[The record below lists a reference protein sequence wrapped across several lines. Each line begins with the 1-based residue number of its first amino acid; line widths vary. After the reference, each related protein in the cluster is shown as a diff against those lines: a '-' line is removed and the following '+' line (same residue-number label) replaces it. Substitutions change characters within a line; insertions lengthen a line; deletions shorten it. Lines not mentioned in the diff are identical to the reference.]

1 MVCTSA
7 CLAMLLLAADTGSA
21 PRQATPELPS
31 TDTASAETAAG
42 PRIVPPVAF
51 ATARAPSLDGDAAQ
65 TDAALP
71 AASDTTPAHP
81 RAFEYSDAYGT
92 RLTIHRIA
100 SYAML
105 PLFIASYASGE
116 QLVKNGRAAPA
127 WARDIHRPAATG
139 TAILF
144 GVNTLTGG
152 WNLLEARKDPDG
164 RTRRTLH
171 GLLMLAADAGFA
183 ATGLLAQDASQ
194 NASRRNLH
202 RTVAL
207 SSMGVSLVS
216 YAIMLPIFGGGR

>member
-1 MVCTSA
+1 MVCIPA
-7 CLAMLLLAADTGSA
+7 CLALVLLAADTGA
-21 PRQATPELPS
+21 VP
-31 TDTASAETAAG
+31 
-42 PRIVPPVAF
+42 VPPAEPVPAVGPVVPAPVVF
-51 ATARAPSLDGDAAQ
+51 ATLAAPGVEPGAAVPPY
-65 TDAALP
+65 TLP
-71 AASDTTPAHP
+71 APDTTPARP

-105 PLFIASYASGE
+105 PLFAASYASGS
-116 QLVKNGRAAPA
+116 QLMENGRAAPA
-127 WARDIHRPAATG
+127 WARTIHRPAATG
-139 TAILF
+139 TALLF

-152 WNLLEARKDPDG
+152 INLWQARRDPDG

-183 ATGLLAQDASQ
+183 ATGIIAGDASES
-194 NASRRNLH
+194 ASRRDLH

-207 SSMGVSLVS
+207 SSMGVSLLS

>member
-1 MVCTSA
+1 MVCISA
-7 CLAMLLLAADTGSA
+7 CLALTLLAADTGTVPEPMSA
-21 PRQATPELPS
+21 LSQPVA
-31 TDTASAETAAG
+31 AAG
-42 PRIVPPVAF
+42 PVAVAPVAF
-51 ATARAPSLDGDAAQ
+51 ATLEAPRLDGDAAPAG
-65 TDAALP
+65 DAPTAAP
-71 AASDTTPAHP
+71 ADTVPAHP

-100 SYAML
+100 SYAMI
-105 PLFIASYASGE
+105 PLFAASYASGA
-116 QLVKNGRAAPA
+116 QLFKNGRAAPA

-152 WNLLEARKDPDG
+152 WNLIEARKDPEG

-183 ATGLLAQDASQ
+183 ATGIIAQDASQ
-194 NASRRNLH
+194 NSSRRQLH

-207 SSMGVSLVS
+207 GSMGVSLVS
-216 YAIMLPIFGGGR
+216 YAIMLPIFGGGK

>member
-21 PRQATPELPS
+21 PRQAAPEVLPA
-31 TDTASAETAAG
+31 DTASAAMSAAG

-51 ATARAPSLDGDAAQ
+51 ATVPAPSLDGGAAADAG
-65 TDAALP
+65 LP

-116 QLVKNGRAAPA
+116 QLVKNGRAAPS

-139 TAILF
+139 TAVLF
-144 GVNTLTGG
+144 GVNTITGG

-183 ATGLLAQDASQ
+183 ATGIIAGDASE

-216 YAIMLPIFGGGR
+216 YAIMLPIFGGGK

>member
-7 CLAMLLLAADTGSA
+7 CLALVLLAADTGSA
-21 PRQATPELPS
+21 PQPLAPEVSAT
-31 TDTASAETAAG
+31 AAAG
-42 PRIVPPVAF
+42 PWLPAPAAF
-51 ATARAPSLDGDAAQ
+51 ATVPAPSLDGGAAPDAA
-65 TDAALP
+65 P
-71 AASDTTPAHP
+71 ADTTPARP

-144 GVNTLTGG
+144 GVNTITGG

-183 ATGLLAQDASQ
+183 ATGIIAQDASQ

-207 SSMGVSLVS
+207 SSMGVSLFS